1 MTRTQLLASISS
13 ASSLHQISS
22 VLAGLRTWLAENP
35 EDDEMREAFR
45 ELARLERE
53 RGIYT

>member
-1 MTRTQLLASISS
+1 MTRTQLLASVSS
-13 ASSLHQISS
+13 ASSLQQISS
-22 VLAGLRTWLAENP
+22 VMAGLRTWLTEHP
-35 EDDEMREAFR
+35 DDDEMREAFR